1 METTVVQENFK
12 EHVDLRRN
20 IHRQLEVSMC
30 LLSQLA
36 KPQSQGV
43 THNSKQ
49 KNGIIYLLPRAEH
62 LLWVNTPTTM
72 QKSKYDKKSQVSF
85 QLLSGVGISIDT
97 FHLCQTQ
104 PCFVAMYCSCDW
116 GATCCCSSTL
126 MRKPAIGAKSTSSLT
141 RVTPIYL
148 GQCNVIESQLPRA
161 QFAQILTQGASNE
174 HRLGS
179 DQNICAD
186 EFDIIQIEGT
196 FTVFNS
202 KRQKN

>member
-1 METTVVQENFK
+1 
-12 EHVDLRRN
+12 
-20 IHRQLEVSMC
+20 MC
-30 LLSQLA
+30 LLSQLAKLQAKAQA

-43 THNSKQ
+43 THNSKK

-126 MRKPAIGAKSTSSLT
+126 MRKPAIGAKSTSSLKQYQRPFQT
-141 RVTPIYL
+141 CCKTP
-148 GQCNVIESQLPRA
+148 VIMYFS
-161 QFAQILTQGASNE
+161 
-174 HRLGS
+174 
-179 DQNICAD
+179 C
-186 EFDIIQIEGT
+186 
-196 FTVFNS
+196 
-202 KRQKN
+202 